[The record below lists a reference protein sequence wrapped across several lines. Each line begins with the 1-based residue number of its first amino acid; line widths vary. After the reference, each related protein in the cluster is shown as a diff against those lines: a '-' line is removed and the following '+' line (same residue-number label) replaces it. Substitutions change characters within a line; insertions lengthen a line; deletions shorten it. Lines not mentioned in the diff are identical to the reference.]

1 MQDENGKASVCRDRV
16 IENLPGLVE
25 TVPRVHLLGDRYP
38 EGPCRGV
45 RETAACVEPGV
56 LPDRKYAN
64 GLRQPSG
71 HPRRTNRSWQ
81 RALTKQSQ

>member
-16 IENLPGLVE
+16 IGNLPGLVE

-64 GLRQPSG
+64 G
-71 HPRRTNRSWQ
+71 
-81 RALTKQSQ
+81 